1 MKLIDQVNRWV
12 KQQLKETSF
21 YDVRDKKVI
30 RDAVLDLNLFAE
42 YEINILDLPITQRLR
57 RISQTAC
64 AYLLYPS
71 ATHNRFEHTLGVTII
86 ANKFI
91 HALKSKEPGMM
102 TKQHSSEIRLAALL
116 HDVGHG
122 PFSHVSESIY
132 ANFPEM
138 KEQYNNPKFSKCK
151 PKPHEILSYLIV
163 NSKSFKQFFEE
174 NIQKKSYRIMV
185 DFQRMANM
193 IVGDM
198 DNPFQAF
205 LSDIINGS
213 FDSDK
218 LDYIPRD
225 CHFTGIKMGVDI
237 DRIMYTISI
246 DTQKTRGR
254 QGLLIDLSGCP
265 FVEQILFNK
274 MLLYSSIYHHHK
286 VRAAE
291 CMLKSIFEAA
301 RDFKLEINGLRFNKV
316 IDFLSVTDSDILSLQ
331 GKPSEL
337 VPMVKNILNRSML
350 KRALVISKSTIK
362 IPTTVSKRKKKVEAK
377 IKYKKL
383 LELAKDPVQ
392 MRNIRELIANEV
404 GGEITVYD
412 VWVDL
417 PEPPSFREAKQALIK
432 TGKDKPERLDRIF
445 PISKWLETYAE
456 NKWKGHIFCPPLSKI
471 RKKVD
476 AAARKVMKDELG
488 IEFNE
493 DATKYAKW
501 EY

>member
-1 MKLIDQVNRWV
+1 MKLADQVNRWT
-12 KQQLKETSF
+12 KQELKEASF
-21 YDVRDKKVI
+21 YDVRDRKVI
-30 RDAVLDLNLFAE
+30 RDAVLDLNLFTE
-42 YEINILDLPITQRLR
+42 YEINVLDLPIIQRLR
-57 RISQTAC
+57 RIGQTAC

-71 ATHNRFEHTLGVTII
+71 ATHNRFEHTLGVSII
-86 ANKFI
+86 AKKFI
-91 HALKSKEPGMM
+91 RALEIKEPGMM
-102 TKQHSSEIRLAALL
+102 TGQHSSEIRLAAIL

-174 NIQKKSYRIMV
+174 NMQKKNYRIIV

-205 LSDIINGS
+205 LSDIINGA

-237 DRIMYTISI
+237 DRIMYTISV

-301 RDFKLEINGLRFNKV
+301 HDFKLKINGLRFNKV
-316 IDFLSVTDSDILSLQ
+316 TDFLSVTDSDILSVQ

-337 VPMVKNILNRSML
+337 VPMVKNILNRSIL

-362 IPTTVSKRKKKVEAK
+362 IPTTVSKGKKDVEAK
-377 IKYKKL
+377 VKYKKL

-392 MRNIRELIANEV
+392 MRNIRELIVNEV

-432 TGKDKPERLDRIF
+432 TGRDKPERLDRIF

-456 NKWKGHIFCPPLSKI
+456 NKWKGHVFCPPLSKI

-476 AAARKVMKDELG
+476 DASRKVMKDVLG

-493 DATKYAKW
+493 DATRFAKW
-501 EY
+501 GY